1 MADQEN
7 LGGEGVP
14 CAGEKDL
21 AMWMNLAEGCWAVND
36 EMG

>member
-7 LGGEGVP
+7 FGGEGVP

-21 AMWMNLAEGCWAVND
+21 VMRMNLAEGC
-36 EMG
+36 